1 MKKRKKDVIIL
12 VSCKTGATGLQIF
25 IYFVTKPRFQT
36 RRRITMTNSF
46 QDVTT
51 DAMPTVGKLTV
62 ISMKGCE
69 KFTARI
75 DSYLKDMRKDI
86 DAGDTD
92 TYVAHVTC
100 PRFGTGE
107 GKGIIDET
115 VRGHDV
121 YIICDCFNHGVTYK
135 MYGYENHMS
144 PDDHYQDLKRIIAAM
159 GGKARR
165 ITVVMTMLYEGRQ
178 HRRSGRESLDAALML
193 QELAQMGVTNIL
205 TFDAHDPRISNAIP
219 LSGFDDIQPTYQMIK
234 ALSRAVPDVKFNK
247 FDTIVISPD
256 EGGMARCMYYS
267 SVLQLDLGMFYK
279 RRDYSRIEHG
289 KNPIVAHEYLGR
301 KVSGKDVIIVD
312 DMIASGESIIDVA
325 TKLKNKGAKRI
336 FAFASFGLFV
346 SGLEVFDKAYENGI
360 IDKVFTTNLIYRN
373 PGLAERDWYY
383 EVDMSKYVS
392 LLINTL
398 NHDETISHL
407 LDPVQK
413 IQGLVAK
420 RKNQ

>member
-1 MKKRKKDVIIL
+1 MTNPIQDVI
-12 VSCKTGATGLQIF
+12 
-25 IYFVTKPRFQT
+25 
-36 RRRITMTNSF
+36 
-46 QDVTT
+46 T
-51 DAMPTVGKLTV
+51 DAAPTVGKLTV

-69 KFTARI
+69 QFAEKLDYYLKSLRGDVEDV
-75 DSYLKDMRKDI
+75 DSYI
-86 DAGDTD
+86 
-92 TYVAHVTC
+92 AHVHC

-107 GKGIIDET
+107 AKAVIDET

-121 YIICDCFNHGVTYK
+121 YIICDCFNHGVTYN

-144 PDDHYQDLKRIIAAM
+144 PDDHYQDLKRIISAM

-178 HRRSGRESLDAALML
+178 HRRKGRESLDAALML
-193 QELAQMGVTNIL
+193 NELAAMGVKNVI
-205 TFDAHDPRISNAIP
+205 TFDAHDPRVSNSVP

-234 ALSRAVPDVKFNK
+234 AMSRAVPDIKFNK

-279 RRDYSRIEHG
+279 RRDYSRLVNG

-301 KVSGKDVIIVD
+301 EVDGKDVIIVD
-312 DMIASGESIIDVA
+312 DMISSGESIIDVA
-325 TKLKNKGAKRI
+325 TKLKQQGAKRI
-336 FAFASFGLFV
+336 FAFSSFGLFV
-346 SGLEVFDKAYENGI
+346 NGLDVFDKAYEDGI
-360 IDKVFTTNLIYRN
+360 IDKIFTTNLIYRD
-373 PGLAERDWYY
+373 PGLADREWYY

-392 LLINTL
+392 ILIDTL

-407 LDPVQK
+407 LDPVTK
-413 IQGLVAK
+413 IQNLIEK
-420 RKNQ
+420 RGNI